1 MATALLAL
9 GSIIVLRLASPQ
21 SPVLRRIKI
30 LKTIP
35 RSWLHG
41 PCDHSSIVL
50 SERDRRIEDDREF
63 PRVRGNEKKVSFI
76 PHFARGAVREGGRDC
91 GFNCGMRRVEEG
103 DAKHGKVHTFESSGV
118 KSAYSVARFWTVPF
132 YLRRSH
138 RRRSTS
144 RLWHGPSLMDRMDR
158 SLKKWCSFSSFSHP
172 QISEFWLFNTEW
184 ILLSNTQPIGSCLI
198 RLNHL
203 AVA

>member
-118 KSAYSVARFWTVPF
+118 KSAYSVARFWTVHF
-132 YLRRSH
+132 YLRRGT
-138 RRRSTS
+138 ST
-144 RLWHGPSLMDRMDR
+144 
-158 SLKKWCSFSSFSHP
+158 
-172 QISEFWLFNTEW
+172 Q
-184 ILLSNTQPIGSCLI
+184 
-198 RLNHL
+198 
-203 AVA
+203 V